1 MKTSRNSQCPCSSG
15 KKFKK
20 CCGNPA
26 ILLEKDRE
34 ILKRIQI
41 EAKLKRIEE
50 EKVYPK
56 SQFNSRSPLA
66 AAMLLASELS
76 VGSFSRR

>member
-1 MKTSRNSQCPCSSG
+1 MSMFKWQEVQKVLWKSSNTFG
-15 KKFKK
+15 
-20 CCGNPA
+20 
-26 ILLEKDRE
+26 KDRE

-50 EKVYPK
+50 EKAYPK